1 MKNDI
6 KIPFLIESLEDIE
19 MLIAIL
25 ESDIDKELTN
35 KELSKRFIKRKRE
48 VIKVDKRRIK

>member
-1 MKNDI
+1 MNKI
-6 KIPFLIESLEDIE
+6 KLPFIIESVEDIE
-19 MLIAIL
+19 MLISIL